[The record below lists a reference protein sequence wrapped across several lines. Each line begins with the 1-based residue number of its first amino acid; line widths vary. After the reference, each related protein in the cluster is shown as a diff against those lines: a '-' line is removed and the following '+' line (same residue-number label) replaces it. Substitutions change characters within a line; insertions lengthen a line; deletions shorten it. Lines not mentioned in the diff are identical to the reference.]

1 MKKQQLAFVDL
12 ETTSLDPFMGEVIE
26 IGVVIADQITL
37 PDGRPS
43 LAFVEKHAIALVPQ
57 HVETADPKSL
67 EICHYHERDWSHAVP
82 PAEGLRKLATLLSG
96 KIFVGQNVAFDWGY
110 LLHAGHTYGI
120 QFDPL
125 VHYHKLDLASMAFG
139 KLYTEPQLFRFSLR
153 EMAEYFGVEN
163 TAAHT
168 ALADAETTFE
178 ICKLLMER

>member
-12 ETTSLDPFMGEVIE
+12 ETTSLDPFVGEVIE
-26 IGVVIADQITL
+26 IGVVIADQISL

-43 LAFVEKHAIALVPQ
+43 LSFVEKQVIALSPQ

-67 EICHYHERDWSHAVP
+67 EICHYYERDWSHAVHP
-82 PAEGLRKLATLLSG
+82 SEGLRTLANLLSG

-110 LLHAGHTYGI
+110 LLHAGHTYGV

-139 KLYTEPQLFRFSLR
+139 KLYAEERLFRFSLR
-153 EMAEYFGVEN
+153 EMADYFGVEN

-168 ALADAETTFE
+168 ALADAETTFLV
-178 ICKLLMER
+178 CKQLMER